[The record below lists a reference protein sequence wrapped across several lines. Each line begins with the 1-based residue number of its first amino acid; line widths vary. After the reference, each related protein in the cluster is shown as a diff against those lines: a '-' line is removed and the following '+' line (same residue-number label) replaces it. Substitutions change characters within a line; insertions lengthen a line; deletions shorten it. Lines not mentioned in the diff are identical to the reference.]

1 MSLRERLE
9 ADFKAALKKK
19 EADKVSAL
27 RLVKA
32 TITNLEKEKSGVKI
46 TDAQVA
52 GVIARAVKKGK
63 EAILE
68 FKKGG
73 RDDLVQKEEK
83 ELEYLKLY
91 LPKQLSEKEIVEKV
105 KEIIE
110 QTGAKSSRDIGRVMG
125 LTMKALAGQADGS
138 AVKAI
143 VQKLLSS

>member
-9 ADFKAALKKK
+9 ADFKEALKKK
-19 EADKVSAL
+19 EAGRVSAL

-32 TITNLEKEKSGVKI
+32 AITNLEKEKSGVKI
-46 TDAQVA
+46 TDAKVA

-83 ELEYLKLY
+83 ELKYLTGY
-91 LPKQLSEKEIVEKV
+91 LPKQLSEKEVAEKV
-105 KEIIE
+105 KEVIA
-110 QTGAKSSRDIGRVMG
+110 QTGAKTPQDIGKVMG

-138 AVKAI
+138 QVKDI